1 MVESSWEAHQESAIG
16 ASGATRSRFRAH
28 GLGID
33 AGLWQL
39 YDVLQLT
46 VQPEFNRKAVEIV
59 IQPEARGISGEM
71 LDSFGETAG
80 TVGCDRRPVKR
91 NPQVVAHGLHAL
103 MVLAVQPWQH
113 GVSGE
118 IFYPVLQGLRYV
130 NAESRCLKENGGTGI
145 RGKYVSPE
153 LRSRKFLAD
162 FSHEADSLP
171 PLFVA
176 FSGITKNDI
185 EGRNDTSLN
194 T

>member
-59 IQPEARGISGEM
+59 IQPKARRISSEM

-80 TVGCDRRPVKR
+80 TVGRDRRPVKR

-103 MVLAVQPWQH
+103 VVLAVQPWQY

-118 IFYPVLQGLRYV
+118 IFHPVLQRLGHV
-130 NAESRCLKENGGTGI
+130 NAESRCLKKNGGAGI
-145 RGKYVSPE
+145 RSKDVSPE
-153 LRSRKFLAD
+153 LRSRKLLAD
-162 FSHEADSLP
+162 VHHED
-171 PLFVA
+171 
-176 FSGITKNDI
+176 
-185 EGRNDTSLN
+185 
-194 T
+194 